1 MGRIKGHPMK
11 RETRQIA
18 GPGVRV
24 EARAEGEPAIITGY
38 GAVFYDPNK
47 PGTEYDLRSSFW
59 GGFIERIMPG
69 AFDRAIREDD
79 VRALFNHDA
88 NHVLGR
94 TPGTLRLVA
103 DDIGLRYD
111 ITAPGTQ
118 TGRDLLTSIDR
129 GDVTGSSFSFSID
142 EENWREVRDQSTGI
156 TTVYREIRAVKLYDV
171 GPVTFP
177 AYEAST
183 AGVRSESELSE
194 ARVRLEEYRAKQ
206 RAKGESVAIRARL
219 VSLGL
224 L

>member
-1 MGRIKGHPMK
+1 MN
-11 RETRQIA
+11 RETRQFA
-18 GPGVRV
+18 GHGVRV
-24 EARAEGEPAIITGY
+24 ETRAEGEPPIITGY
-38 GAVFYDPNK
+38 GAVFYDPTK
-47 PGTEYDLRSSFW
+47 PGTEYDLRSSW
-59 GGFIERIMPG
+59 GGFVERIMPG
-69 AFDRAIREDD
+69 AFDRAIRDDD

-88 NHVLGR
+88 NHVIGR
-94 TPGTLRLVA
+94 TPNTLKLSA
-103 DDIGLRYD
+103 DATGLRYD
-111 ITAPGTQ
+111 IVAPDTQ
-118 TGRDLLTSIDR
+118 TSRDLMTSIQR
-129 GDVTGSSFSFSID
+129 GDITGSSFSFSID

-194 ARVRLEEYRAKQ
+194 ARVRLEEFRAKQ

-219 VSLGL
+219 ASLGL

>member
-1 MGRIKGHPMK
+1 MK

-18 GPGVRV
+18 GPGVTL
-24 EARAEGEPAIITGY
+24 EQRADGQQPVIVGY
-38 GAVFYDPNK
+38 GSVFYDPAN
-47 PGTEYDLRSSFW
+47 PGTEYDLRSSW
-59 GGFIERIMPG
+59 GGFVERIMPG

-79 VRALFNHDA
+79 VRALYNHDP

-94 TPGTLRLVA
+94 SPNTLKLSVDSR
-103 DDIGLRYD
+103 GLRYE
-111 ITAPGTQ
+111 IAPPDTQ
-118 TGRDLLTSIDR
+118 TGRDVAASIQR
-129 GDVTGSSFSFSID
+129 GDITGSSFSFSVD
-142 EENWREVRDQSTGI
+142 EESWHETRDATTGQ
-156 TTVYREIRAVKLYDV
+156 TTTIREIRAVKLYDV

-183 AGVRSESELSE
+183 AGVRSESDMDE